1 MHGQMGDMMRMGLN
15 EIQRDGKTVYKMMG
29 MEMML
34 DQALEHCELMG
45 MPGCDEL
52 IAENGGVE
60 LEVDDGIEWEDD
72 MAMMN
77 AMSNTEN
84 ISWKLIDE
92 TTNEK
97 PTMDDWNFN
106 QGDFVKVRIYNDPTS
121 MHPMQHPIHFH
132 GQRFV
137 VLTRDGEVNDN
148 FQWKDSVLVPT
159 GQTVDILIE
168 MTNDGDWMAH
178 CHIAEH
184 NAAGMMF
191 NFKVN

>member
-1 MHGQMGDMMRMGLN
+1 MMGLELN
-15 EIQRDGKTVYKMMG
+15 LE
-29 MEMML
+29 
-34 DQALEHCELMG
+34 QALEHCGLME
-45 MPGCDEL
+45 MVGCEEL
-52 IAENGGVE
+52 IEENGEGE
-60 LEVDDGIEWEDD
+60 SEEDDGIEWEDD

-77 AMSNTEN
+77 AMSNTNN

-92 TTNEK
+92 ATNEK

-106 QGDFVKVRIYNDPTS
+106 QGDFVKVRIYNDPSS
-121 MHPMQHPIHFH
+121 MHPMQHPVHFH

-168 MTNDGDWMAH
+168 MTNVGDWMAH

-191 NFKVN
+191 NFKVV